1 MTRALVLAPFSPPH
15 LDKLRQ
21 LTDVAYESWLDSR
34 RIYDP
39 EALAERLTNEGIS
52 ILVIES
58 DFVFEEVFERADCLR
73 FVGICR
79 NTTRH
84 VDIEAATRHAVAV
97 VNTPSRNARA
107 VAEHALGLM
116 LALARRISLSH
127 GYIRGGQWLNP
138 AEPYISL
145 RGVELG
151 GRTLG
156 IIGLGSIGR
165 TLAQMAHALGMK
177 VLAHDPYIYD
187 IPDTVATVDLD
198 ELMTQSDFVSVHLPL
213 NPETRGLID
222 ARRLALMS
230 ADSYLVNTSE
240 AAVVDQQA
248 LAETLVHE
256 RIAGAG
262 VDVFDTHPVSPDNP
276 LLELDN
282 VVLTP
287 HLGGATRETVERHS
301 AMMTCDILR
310 WLNGHRPINMVNPEV
325 WERVG

>member
-1 MTRALVLAPFSPPH
+1 MTRVLILAPFSPTH
-15 LDKLRQ
+15 LEKLRRSA
-21 LTDVAYESWLDSR
+21 DVTYESWLDSR

-39 EALAERLTNEGIS
+39 EALASRLINEGIN

-79 NTTRH
+79 NATRH
-84 VDIEAATRHAVAV
+84 VDIEAATRHTVAV

-116 LALARRISLSH
+116 LSLARRISLSH
-127 GYIRGGQWLNP
+127 GYVRGGRWRNP
-138 AEPYISL
+138 AEPYITL

-165 TLAQMAHALGMK
+165 TLAQMAVALGMR
-177 VLAHDPYIYD
+177 VLAHDPYIECV
-187 IPDTVATVDLD
+187 PGNVAKMDLD
-198 ELMTQSDFVSVHLPL
+198 ELMTESDFVSVHLPL

-222 ARRLALMS
+222 ARRISLMS

-240 AAVVDQQA
+240 DAVVDQQA
-248 LAETLVHE
+248 LAEALTHE

-276 LLELDN
+276 LLGLDN

-301 AMMTCDILR
+301 AMMACDILR